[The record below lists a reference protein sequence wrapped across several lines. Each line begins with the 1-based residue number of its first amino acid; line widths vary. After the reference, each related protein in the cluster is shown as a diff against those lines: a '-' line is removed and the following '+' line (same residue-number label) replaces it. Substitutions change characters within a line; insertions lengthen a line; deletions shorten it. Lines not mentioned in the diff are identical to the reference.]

1 MKLPKVTKALGSAVL
16 VGVATS
22 ASAANLTLGPGGGG
36 SMPADVSGG
45 LPLSE
50 IVAWTTTTFNQ
61 AGSAVGEFRARVDSV
76 ITQRP
81 DSTLAF
87 WYKLTNY
94 DQRTVKT
101 EPIRFL
107 GIRFQLPTSTVT
119 LNQESDAL
127 ATTAA
132 ADFATYD
139 GTSVAFSYGLDP
151 IDPGTAS
158 QWTVI
163 YTTLTDDVNVLGWE
177 DKYFGRTTVEAT
189 ANNSRVFW
197 GFSPIPEPATYA
209 GMFAFGL
216 AGFAAY
222 RRFRA

>member
-1 MKLPKVTKALGSAVL
+1 
-16 VGVATS
+16 
-22 ASAANLTLGPGGGG
+22 
-36 SMPADVSGG
+36 MPADISPGG
-45 LPLSE
+45 PPVAE
-50 IVAWTTTTFNQ
+50 IVDWKASTFNQ
-61 AGSAVGEFRARVDSV
+61 ASPSLGEFRARVDSV
-76 ITQRP
+76 ITQGP
-81 DSTLAF
+81 DGTLAF

-107 GIRFQLPTSTVT
+107 GIRFQLPTTTVT

-163 YTTLTDDVNVLGWE
+163 FTTLTDDTSVLGWS
-177 DKYFGRTTVEAT
+177 DKYFGVNTVEAT

-209 GMFAFGL
+209 GMFALGL